1 MHSDLRIGW
10 LEQKLLGKPLRDNSL
25 NSRGPGNN
33 DMGRLDIEQSSSRG
47 RAGRR
52 KEGKGSTIAI
62 KKEQMKSWNY
72 NQIRANDIKR

>member
-10 LEQKLLGKPLRDNSL
+10 LEQKLLAKPLTDNSL

-33 DMGRLDIEQSSSRG
+33 DRGRLDIEQSSSRG

>member
-1 MHSDLRIGW
+1 
-10 LEQKLLGKPLRDNSL
+10 
-25 NSRGPGNN
+25 
-33 DMGRLDIEQSSSRG
+33 MGRLDIEQSSSRG

-72 NQIRANDIKR
+72 NQMISSVKKSSVIE

>member
-10 LEQKLLGKPLRDNSL
+10 LEQKLLGKPLIPGDNV
-25 NSRGPGNN
+25 NN